1 LENNQIFKRH
11 NIEQMVLSN
20 VEQIKRKQIE
30 KLNEKIYEKKFFE
43 ENMIPQL
50 MELQEEKNLKEK
62 ERIMSIKKYKEDL
75 DKQIEENRKIK
86 FGYLSP
92 NQNYSNLNESMKS
105 MKSLN
110 LNYNI
115 NDIKLNKINII

>member
-1 LENNQIFKRH
+1 MENNQIFKRH